1 MTEEARTG
9 DENLAEMP
17 EVPSE
22 DPSPNPEPA
31 AEAPESIQADEAPEA
46 TEAPDTAETTE
57 TPEMTDTAEAPE
69 AAAPQEAET
78 LVAEV
83 VPEATEEVAG
93 ETAEGPVAEAVE
105 ETVEEAVAEVAEEA
119 PAEAVTEAV
128 SEPAAEAVAQE
139 PEAAASQEAEPE
151 STPETSAEPAPE
163 PVAQTEPAPEP
174 APAPV
179 AEAESE
185 AEAASA
191 PQPAAG
197 QTAAQKRKVRKL
209 SVGQKLTGTVKRTT
223 EFGAFIDIGAGR
235 DGLVH
240 ISELSLGRVAKVTD
254 VVQKGQEVTV
264 WIKKL
269 DRARN
274 RISLTMI
281 DPNTKTI
288 RDLQEGEVLEGTVT
302 RIVPFGAFVD
312 IGVGVDGLLHIREMS
327 SGYVAKV
334 EDVVKQGEK
343 IQVRIKS
350 VNRRRRRIDL
360 TLKGLRDEPEA
371 EASQDAF
378 EEEEFVDELED
389 VEVLSPME
397 LAFKR
402 AMEAEGIELKPEKS
416 RKKKRRKKARRHIQ
430 EEIIARTLETVQK

>member
-17 EVPSE
+17 EAPSE
-22 DPSPNPEPA
+22 DPSPTPEP
-31 AEAPESIQADEAPEA
+31 
-46 TEAPDTAETTE
+46 
-57 TPEMTDTAEAPE
+57 TAEAPE
-69 AAAPQEAET
+69 PTPATEATETLDTPETADAPAMTAETSEAPEVAEPQETDAP
-78 LVAEV
+78 VAEV
-83 VPEATEEVAG
+83 AEETAAEATPETPEEV
-93 ETAEGPVAEAVE
+93 VE
-105 ETVEEAVAEVAEEA
+105 ESAEEA
-119 PAEAVTEAV
+119 PAEAVIETVAEVAPEPSAQAV
-128 SEPAAEAVAQE
+128 AEA
-139 PEAAASQEAEPE
+139 PEAPE
-151 STPETSAEPAPE
+151 EPAPE
-163 PVAQTEPAPEP
+163 PVAQTEPETKAEAEP
-174 APAPV
+174 VAESAPAPQ
-179 AEAESE
+179 
-185 AEAASA
+185 AAPS
-191 PQPAAG
+191 
-197 QTAAQKRKVRKL
+197 QTAAQKRVVRKL

-281 DPNTKTI
+281 DPETKTI

-360 TLKGLRDEPEA
+360 TLKGLREEPEA
-371 EASQDAF
+371 EASEPAF